1 MIMTVTMSMI
11 GMSTLPGGPAVR
23 SRFVPVM
30 IGVIMIRAHVRSLSQ
45 HRHITSLREQDAD

>member
-1 MIMTVTMSMI
+1 MI